1 MCNLNNK
8 GDSTIKISNLDLFYI
23 LGGAGGGGV
32 PFLRSEFMQIQ
43 KVISQLIFDILEK
56 IFQLSTSLE

>member
-8 GDSTIKISNLDLFYI
+8 GDSTIKISNLDLFYK
-23 LGGAGGGGV
+23 GGGGGGV

-43 KVISQLIFDILEK
+43 NVVSQLIFDALEK
-56 IFQLSTSLE
+56 IFQFSTSLE